1 MLVGEDDE
9 TVPGEPPIGTFRNQ
23 VTKGQ
28 DYPGLKPYDKGIG
41 NSGNMIW
48 DKNTVG
54 VQYLVGGLGHGFYF
68 SMYWE

>member
-1 MLVGEDDE
+1 M
-9 TVPGEPPIGTFRNQ
+9 
-23 VTKGQ
+23 TKGQ

-41 NSGNMIW
+41 NSWEYDMGQ
-48 DKNTVG
+48 KYLVG